1 MSWQDKLR
9 QVEPY
14 VAGEQPK
21 ISNMIKLNTNEN
33 PYGPSDR
40 VKEVLKEIDIE
51 KLKLYPNSDGE
62 ELRHA
67 LADYHG
73 LKDDQVF
80 LGNGSDEVLALTF
93 LTFFNGKEPVL
104 FPNISY
110 SFYPVYCDLYQMN
123 YKEVLLD
130 QEFKINVEDF
140 KQPNSGI
147 IFPNPHAPTGVLV
160 SLDFIEEVL
169 KSNPDSIVVVDE
181 AYIDFGGQTCVPLI
195 NKYDNL
201 VVIQT
206 FSKSRSFAGARLG
219 VALGNK
225 EAISHLYDVKNS
237 FNSYPVDYIT
247 QQIGLASVLDSQDM
261 KEKCQKVINTREYT
275 KIKLKKLGFV
285 VPDSYAN
292 FVFVKHPE
300 IDGEK
305 LFLALRKEGIIVRHW
320 NKPLI
325 DQYLRITIGT
335 DQQMERLFEFLE
347 KYITQQQSEGE

>member
-21 ISNMIKLNTNEN
+21 INNMIKLNTNEN
-33 PYGPSDR
+33 PYGPCKQIKDI
-40 VKEVLKEIDIE
+40 LKEIDIE

-67 LADYHG
+67 LAKYHG
-73 LKDDQVF
+73 LKDKQVF

-93 LTFFNGKEPVL
+93 LTFFNGSNPVL

-123 YKEVLLD
+123 YKEIILD
-130 QEFKINVEDF
+130 QDFKMHVEDF

-147 IFPNPHAPTGVLV
+147 IFPNPNAPTGLLV

-169 KSNPDSIVVVDE
+169 KSNPESIVVVDE
-181 AYIDFGGQTCVPLI
+181 AYIDFGGQSCVPLI
-195 NKYDNL
+195 HQYENL

-237 FNSYPVDYIT
+237 FNSYPIDYIT
-247 QQIGLASVLDSQDM
+247 QQIGIVSVLNSQDM
-261 KEKCQKVINTREYT
+261 KEKCQKVIKTREYT
-275 KIKLKKLGFV
+275 KTKLKELGFV

-292 FVFVKHPE
+292 FVFVKHPK
-300 IDGEK
+300 IDGEE

-325 DQYLRITIGT
+325 DQYLRVTIGT
-335 DQQMERLFEFLE
+335 DQQMERFFEFLE
-347 KYITQQQSEGE
+347 NYLNQKGLL

>member
-21 ISNMIKLNTNEN
+21 INNMIKLNTNEN
-33 PYGPSDR
+33 PYGPCKQIKDI
-40 VKEVLKEIDIE
+40 LKEIDIE

-67 LADYHG
+67 LAKYHG
-73 LKDDQVF
+73 LKDEQVF

-93 LTFFNGKEPVL
+93 LTFFNGSDPVL

-123 YKEVLLD
+123 YKKIILD
-130 QEFKINVEDF
+130 QDFKMHVEDF

-147 IFPNPHAPTGVLV
+147 IFPNPNAPTGLLV

-169 KSNPDSIVVVDE
+169 KSNPESIVVVDE
-181 AYIDFGGQTCVPLI
+181 AYIDFGGQSCVPLI
-195 NKYDNL
+195 HQYENL

-237 FNSYPVDYIT
+237 FNSYPIDYIT
-247 QQIGLASVLDSQDM
+247 QQIGIVSVLNSQDM
-261 KEKCQKVINTREYT
+261 KEKCQKVIKTREYT
-275 KIKLKKLGFV
+275 KTKLKELGFV

-292 FVFVKHPE
+292 FVFVKHPK
-300 IDGEK
+300 IDGKE

-325 DQYLRITIGT
+325 NQYLRVTIGT
-335 DQQMERLFEFLE
+335 DQQMERFFEFLE
-347 KYITQQQSEGE
+347 NYLNQKGLL

>member
-33 PYGPSDR
+33 PYGPSNQ

-73 LKDDQVF
+73 LKDNQ
-80 LGNGSDEVLALTF
+80 
-93 LTFFNGKEPVL
+93 
-104 FPNISY
+104 
-110 SFYPVYCDLYQMN
+110 
-123 YKEVLLD
+123 VLLD
-130 QEFKINVEDF
+130 QDFKINVEDF

-147 IFPNPHAPTGVLV
+147 IFPNPNAPTGLLV

-195 NKYDNL
+195 DKYDNL

-261 KEKCQKVINTREYT
+261 KEKCQKVIKTREYT
-275 KIKLKKLGFV
+275 KTKLKELGFV
-285 VPDSYAN
+285 VPNSYAN

-305 LFLALRKEGIIVRHW
+305 LFLALRQEGIIVRHW

-347 KYITQQQSEGE
+347 KYITQQQREGE

>member
-33 PYGPSDR
+33 PYGPSNQ

-73 LKDDQVF
+73 LKDNQVF

-110 SFYPVYCDLYQMN
+110 SFYPVYCDLYQMS

-130 QEFKINVEDF
+130 QDFKINVEDF

-147 IFPNPHAPTGVLV
+147 IFPNPNAPTGVYMP
-160 SLDFIEEVL
+160 LDQVE
-169 KSNPDSIVVVDE
+169 
-181 AYIDFGGQTCVPLI
+181 C
-195 NKYDNL
+195 
-201 VVIQT
+201 
-206 FSKSRSFAGARLG
+206 
-219 VALGNK
+219 
-225 EAISHLYDVKNS
+225 
-237 FNSYPVDYIT
+237 
-247 QQIGLASVLDSQDM
+247 
-261 KEKCQKVINTREYT
+261 
-275 KIKLKKLGFV
+275 
-285 VPDSYAN
+285 AN
-292 FVFVKHPE
+292 
-300 IDGEK
+300 
-305 LFLALRKEGIIVRHW
+305 
-320 NKPLI
+320 
-325 DQYLRITIGT
+325 RITCFF
-335 DQQMERLFEFLE
+335 RF
-347 KYITQQQSEGE
+347 Y

>member
-21 ISNMIKLNTNEN
+21 INNMIKLNTNEN
-33 PYGPSDR
+33 PYGPCKQIKDI
-40 VKEVLKEIDIE
+40 LKEIDIE

-67 LADYHG
+67 LAKYHG
-73 LKDDQVF
+73 LKDEQVF

-93 LTFFNGKEPVL
+93 LTFFNGSNPVL

-123 YKEVLLD
+123 YKEIILD
-130 QEFKINVEDF
+130 QDFKMLVEDF

-147 IFPNPHAPTGVLV
+147 IFPNPNAPTGLLV

-169 KSNPDSIVVVDE
+169 KSNPESIVVVDE
-181 AYIDFGGQTCVPLI
+181 AYIDFGGQSCVPLI
-195 NKYDNL
+195 HQYENL

-225 EAISHLYDVKNS
+225 EAISHLYDVKK
-237 FNSYPVDYIT
+237 F
-247 QQIGLASVLDSQDM
+247 
-261 KEKCQKVINTREYT
+261 
-275 KIKLKKLGFV
+275 F
-285 VPDSYAN
+285 
-292 FVFVKHPE
+292 
-300 IDGEK
+300 
-305 LFLALRKEGIIVRHW
+305 
-320 NKPLI
+320 
-325 DQYLRITIGT
+325 
-335 DQQMERLFEFLE
+335 
-347 KYITQQQSEGE
+347 

>member
-21 ISNMIKLNTNEN
+21 INNMIKLNTNEN
-33 PYGPSDR
+33 PYGPCKQIKDI
-40 VKEVLKEIDIE
+40 LKEIDIE

-67 LADYHG
+67 LAKYHG
-73 LKDDQVF
+73 LKDEQVF
-80 LGNGSDEVLALTF
+80 FGNGSDEVLALTF
-93 LTFFNGKEPVL
+93 LTFFNGSDPVL

-123 YKEVLLD
+123 YKEIILD
-130 QEFKINVEDF
+130 QDFKMYVEDF

-147 IFPNPHAPTGVLV
+147 IFPNPNAPTGLLV

-181 AYIDFGGQTCVPLI
+181 AYIDFGGQSCVPLI
-195 NKYDNL
+195 HQYENL

-237 FNSYPVDYIT
+237 FNSYPIDYIT
-247 QQIGLASVLDSQDM
+247 QQIGLVSVLNSQDM
-261 KEKCQKVINTREYT
+261 KEKCQKVIQTREYT
-275 KIKLKKLGFV
+275 KTKLKELGFV

-292 FVFVKHPE
+292 FVFVKHPK
-300 IDGEK
+300 IDGEE

-325 DQYLRITIGT
+325 DQYLRVTIGT
-335 DQQMERLFEFLE
+335 DQQMERFFEFLE
-347 KYITQQQSEGE
+347 NYLNQKELL

>member
-21 ISNMIKLNTNEN
+21 INNMIKLNTNEN
-33 PYGPSDR
+33 PYGPCKQIKDI
-40 VKEVLKEIDIE
+40 LKEIDIE

-67 LADYHG
+67 LAKYHG
-73 LKDDQVF
+73 LKDKQVF

-93 LTFFNGKEPVL
+93 LTFFNGSNPVL

-123 YKEVLLD
+123 YKEIILD
-130 QEFKINVEDF
+130 QDFKMHVEDF

-147 IFPNPHAPTGVLV
+147 IFPNPNAPTGLLV

-169 KSNPDSIVVVDE
+169 KSNPESIVVVDE
-181 AYIDFGGQTCVPLI
+181 AYIDFGGQSCVPLI
-195 NKYDNL
+195 DQYENL

-237 FNSYPVDYIT
+237 FNSYPIDYIT
-247 QQIGLASVLDSQDM
+247 QQIGLVSVLNSQDM
-261 KEKCQKVINTREYT
+261 KEKCQKVIKTREYT
-275 KIKLKKLGFV
+275 KTKLKELGFV

-292 FVFVKHPE
+292 FVFVKHPK
-300 IDGEK
+300 IDGEE

-325 DQYLRITIGT
+325 DQYLRVTIGT
-335 DQQMERLFEFLE
+335 DQQMERFFEFLE
-347 KYITQQQSEGE
+347 NYLNQKGLL